1 MKEAITRLQQR
12 MKLSSNIIPIYESID
27 YDSKDQFVYD
37 LLQKLFEER
46 QLNIMQRNMKLAG
59 FPGKKNA

>member
-46 QLNIMQRNMKLAG
+46 QLNIM
-59 FPGKKNA
+59 